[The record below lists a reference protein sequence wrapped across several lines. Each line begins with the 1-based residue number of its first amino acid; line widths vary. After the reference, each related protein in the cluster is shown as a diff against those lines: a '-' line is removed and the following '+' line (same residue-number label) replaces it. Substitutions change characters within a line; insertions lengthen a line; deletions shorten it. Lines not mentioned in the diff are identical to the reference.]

1 MVADSTGEPLPNVRI
16 TVMADTSGAPVVL
29 TDAEGRFT
37 ILAPAG
43 RGIVASKSGYAR
55 TELPPTTTGQPI
67 EIRLRRGAAISGRV
81 IDELGEPVIGAR
93 VTAELRSG
101 SPPSYRTVA
110 TTETDD
116 RGEYRLAALPP
127 AGYLV
132 GVTTVA
138 TAAIRGTQSELDPS
152 RHSEE
157 LLPWRQPG

>member
-1 MVADSTGEPLPNVRI
+1 M
-16 TVMADTSGAPVVL
+16 
-29 TDAEGRFT
+29 
-37 ILAPAG
+37 LAPEG

-55 TELPPTTTGQPI
+55 NEFSPTPAGQPV
-67 EIRLRRGAAISGRV
+67 EIRLQRGAAISGRV

-101 SPPSYRTVA
+101 SPPRYRTVA

-116 RGEYRLAALPP
+116 RGEYRLATLPP

-138 TAAIRGTQSELDPS
+138 TAAIRGRNGELDPP
-152 RHSEE
+152 RHSDE